1 MQTVVIHLDADFTFG
16 GPLDGLQ
23 VSSVDEA
30 NNTVMLR
37 IVEGNATAVTR
48 VSLSALREALAP
60 RTA

>member
-1 MQTVVIHLDADFTFG
+1 MHYTAIHLDDEDR
-16 GPLDGLQ
+16 PSVELQ

-60 RTA
+60 R

>member
-1 MQTVVIHLDADFTFG
+1 MQTVVIHLHADYAF

-23 VSSVDEA
+23 VSCVDES
-30 NNTVMLR
+30 NNNVVLR

-60 RTA
+60 RIA